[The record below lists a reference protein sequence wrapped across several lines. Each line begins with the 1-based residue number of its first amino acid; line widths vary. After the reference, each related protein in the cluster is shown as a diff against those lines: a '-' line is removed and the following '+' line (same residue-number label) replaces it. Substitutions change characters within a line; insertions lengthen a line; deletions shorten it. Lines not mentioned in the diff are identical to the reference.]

1 MAQSISQEALIVTG
15 MPNAITQSR
24 YVGATTGFSPGGG
37 PWNTGDHTID
47 TNGGMFV
54 CIAGGSPGTWVAI
67 GTSSPTN
74 VAGRNKIINGDF
86 GIWQRGT
93 SFSGTAASA
102 YTADR
107 WTGGSFVAGDSITQ
121 QTFTPGT
128 APIAGYEGTYFA
140 RLTIGSTAGNR
151 YFWQKVEDVR
161 VFAGQTATLSFWAKV
176 SSGTINLTS
185 VVGNQNFG
193 SGGSS
198 FVGGAGQSNT
208 ITTSW
213 QRFTQTGTFASIAG
227 KTIGTGSNIEAGA
240 FSTTATNVSV
250 DIWGVQLEA
259 GPTATQFTTA
269 SGTVQ
274 GELAL
279 CQRYYETSFD
289 LGQTPASNSS
299 NYGEMIVSST
309 NGGFSTNTY
318 LAQSFTTKKR
328 STPTVN
334 IYNTRNASA
343 SGNSVHI
350 FTAGGSG
357 FDSATVVFANTNT
370 SSFSIQ
376 PTSTSMS
383 TNQIV
388 CFGYAASSEL

>member
-161 VFAGQTATLSFWAKV
+161 VFAGQTVTLSFWAKV

-259 GPTATQFTTA
+259 GPTATEFTTA

-274 GELAL
+274 GELSL
-279 CQRYYETSFD
+279 CQRYFYRLGTNSAYETYLLAANNGTAQVVMPIQFPVTMRT
-289 LGQTPASNSS
+289 TPSVTTSAGTTFSCYASVGSTTSIYSHLSANSCVVQ
-299 NYGEMIVSST
+299 I
-309 NGGFSTNTY
+309 NTTGAAAGVY
-318 LAQSFTTKKR
+318 YVQDSG
-328 STPTVN
+328 
-334 IYNTRNASA
+334 
-343 SGNSVHI
+343 SGNSYI
-350 FTAGGSG
+350 FI
-357 FDSATVVFANTNT
+357 SA
-370 SSFSIQ
+370 
-376 PTSTSMS
+376 
-383 TNQIV
+383 
-388 CFGYAASSEL
+388 EL